1 MNDAV
6 QRLMAMTDEVVP
18 ARLIAPVLKMSES
31 ILIHRVKTGQWNEDT
46 LGKVVISGNR
56 VKFFRKDFLQ
66 KCGFIEPE
74 PEKEDP
80 TDEILKMLGNL
91 LEGQSTIMR
100 ALQLILNDQMNE
112 KTASAATLTERKG
125 VQANEILETL

>member
-1 MNDAV
+1 MHGSPI
-6 QRLMAMTDEVVP
+6 TKKWHE
-18 ARLIAPVLKMSES
+18 AR
-31 ILIHRVKTGQWNEDT
+31 H
-46 LGKVVISGNR
+46 GKG
-56 VKFFRKDFLQ
+56 
-66 KCGFIEPE
+66 PE

-112 KTASAATLTERKG
+112 KTASCG
-125 VQANEILETL
+125 NS

>member
-1 MNDAV
+1 MKDMMMSDAV
-6 QRLMAMTDEVVP
+6 QHLMVMTDEVVP

-74 PEKEDP
+74 PEEP
-80 TDEILKMLGNL
+80 
-91 LEGQSTIMR
+91 
-100 ALQLILNDQMNE
+100 
-112 KTASAATLTERKG
+112 TERQLLMRIIELLTDLNMLIATQQKDPP
-125 VQANEILETL
+125 VVTH

>member
-6 QRLMAMTDEVVP
+6 QRLMEMTDEVVP

-31 ILIHRVKTGQWNEDT
+31 ILIHRVKTGQWNEDA

-56 VKFFRKDFLQ
+56 VKFFRKDFLH

-74 PEKEDP
+74 PEEP
-80 TDEILKMLGNL
+80 
-91 LEGQSTIMR
+91 
-100 ALQLILNDQMNE
+100 
-112 KTASAATLTERKG
+112 TERQLLMRIIELLTDLNMLIATQQKDPP
-125 VQANEILETL
+125 VLQH

>member
-6 QRLMAMTDEVVP
+6 QRLMEMTDEVVP

-66 KCGFIEPE
+66 KCGFLQPE
-74 PEKEDP
+74 PEEP
-80 TDEILKMLGNL
+80 
-91 LEGQSTIMR
+91 
-100 ALQLILNDQMNE
+100 
-112 KTASAATLTERKG
+112 TERQLLMRIIELLMDMNMLLAAQQKDPP
-125 VQANEILETL
+125 VLQH

>member
-6 QRLMAMTDEVVP
+6 LRLMAMTDEVVP

-31 ILIHRVKTGQWNEDT
+31 ILIHRVKTGQWNEDA

-74 PEKEDP
+74 PEEP
-80 TDEILKMLGNL
+80 
-91 LEGQSTIMR
+91 
-100 ALQLILNDQMNE
+100 
-112 KTASAATLTERKG
+112 TERQLLMRIIELLTDLNMLIATQQKDPP
-125 VQANEILETL
+125 VVTH

>member
-1 MNDAV
+1 MEGTNEMV
-6 QRLMAMTDEVVP
+6 RRLIEMTDETVS
-18 ARLIAPVLKMSES
+18 AKDIAPIIRMNPSV
-31 ILIHRVKTGQWNEDT
+31 IVKYAKDGTWDRDRNGDFI
-46 LGKVVISGNR
+46 ISGEGPNAH
-56 VKFFRKDFLQ
+56 VKFKRLDFLR
-66 KCGFIEPE
+66 KWGFLEPE

-112 KTASAATLTERKG
+112 KTASCC
-125 VQANEILETL
+125 NN